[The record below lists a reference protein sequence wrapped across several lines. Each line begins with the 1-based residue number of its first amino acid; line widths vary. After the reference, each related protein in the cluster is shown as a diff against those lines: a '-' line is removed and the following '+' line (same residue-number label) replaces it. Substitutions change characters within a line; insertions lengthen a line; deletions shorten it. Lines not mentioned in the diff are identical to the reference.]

1 MEWFPVNTVSEEFK
15 YKRADLYI
23 KGKQTKKTTHIYLLI
38 FTKERED
45 KPKNNDLGYLQ
56 GVGNGM
62 DMGEAA
68 DTIFFI
74 VWVWEAC

>member
-1 MEWFPVNTVSEEFK
+1 MKNSSTKEQICTLRENK
-15 YKRADLYI
+15 L
-23 KGKQTKKTTHIYLLI
+23 KKTTHIYLLI

-74 VWVWEAC
+74 V